1 MDNHFG
7 FKHMV
12 VLLILVLCIVFFSS
26 LLIGSTRLDIRNILV
41 PGSVDSIIFL
51 SIRLPRT
58 AAAILAGIAF
68 SLSGLLVQSASGN
81 DLASPNIIGMN
92 SGAGFAVL
100 VFLSFFPHLFG
111 LLPLVAF
118 IGGIA
123 AVSFVFLISSL
134 VGRYDSSGSL
144 ILAGIAVNS
153 VIGGINSFLQ
163 LLFSDRLQFALMWMN
178 GSLSGKSW
186 NTVFSLFPYAV
197 VGLILSFVAIKYAN
211 IIVLGDETAKSLGL
225 NVGCTRL
232 LLSILASY
240 LAAITVANVGI
251 IGFIGL
257 VVPHTIRILSGGD
270 HRKLMPMS
278 MLLGG
283 FLLLLADTIGRSIVD
298 FMEIPVGTV
307 MTILGGI
314 FFIYLIYRNGR
325 NYREL

>member
-1 MDNHFG
+1 MFFFALFSGVSEAGIKEFFQGLFLDGDIKTNI
-7 FKHMV
+7 
-12 VLLILVLCIVFFSS
+12 VLFY
-26 LLIGSTRLDIRNILV
+26 
-41 PGSVDSIIFL
+41 
-51 SIRLPRT
+51 IRLPRIII
-58 AAAILAGIAF
+58 AIL
-68 SLSGLLVQSASGN
+68 SGAC
-81 DLASPNIIGMN
+81 LASSGVLMQAVLNNPLADPGAVGISSGASLAISLVFFVFPGAISFSPVICFIGSVLVSFLILGISWNAGMN
-92 SGAGFAVL
+92 SI
-100 VFLSFFPHLFG
+100 H
-111 LLPLVAF
+111 
-118 IGGIA
+118 I
-123 AVSFVFLISSL
+123 
-134 VGRYDSSGSL
+134 

-257 VVPHTIRILSGGD
+257 VVPHTIRILSGGE